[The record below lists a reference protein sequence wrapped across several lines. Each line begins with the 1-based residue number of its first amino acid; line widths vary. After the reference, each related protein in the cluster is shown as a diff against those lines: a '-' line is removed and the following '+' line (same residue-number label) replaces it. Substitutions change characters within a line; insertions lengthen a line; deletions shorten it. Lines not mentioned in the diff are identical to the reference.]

1 MMKYLK
7 WIIYYVLV
15 MTFIYFMFR
24 ITEIVST
31 NPSILDGVPYQ
42 QLHLVVALLL
52 AHIFKVY
59 LLLGIILALCCI
71 FIYAYGLL

>member
-1 MMKYLK
+1 MKYFK
-7 WIIYYVLV
+7 WILYYLLA

-24 ITEIVST
+24 VTEIVST
-31 NPSILDGVPYQ
+31 NPSLLDGVPYQ
-42 QLHLVVALLL
+42 QLHLVVALIL

-59 LLLGIILALCCI
+59 LLIGGIFAICCI